1 MAYVQY
7 FFTKMVA
14 INFESQ
20 LKWISC
26 TYPRYY
32 KK

>member
-14 INFESQ
+14 TNFES

-26 TYPRYY
+26 TYTRYY